1 MRHDLG
7 RREPLPPVP
16 REEKRRTQVQ
26 QIGRRLA
33 PLGCQLRAPL
43 SRGGAGPRLVHRVAR
58 ETAVTPR
65 SGGALSLV
73 DDATDA
79 VSRMG
84 PWVGLLWITALPAR
98 LLLAL
103 LCVRLIELGSESPGY
118 GHYLSRLS
126 YAALGA
132 WLVSLWGRQAFV
144 RACRHALESERPLAG
159 SVWRVPLRELAGH
172 LSAALVIE
180 LLFWMLLLTFV
191 APVALFLAA
200 GLAAVASPRAGPG
213 IWKPLRA
220 IAESSGSLFLLLRLL
235 FVFALALLVAAI
247 NLHFLF
253 GAGLWLAGGVAG
265 VDRSTWGAVL
275 SVHNPLYVVLILTG
289 AGLLLE
295 PFWLA
300 ALTAHVERVR
310 ARESGDDLRLWFAE
324 LRAKA

>member
-1 MRHDLG
+1 MRSGRCRSGPRANRSGRPPGWPPLASCATLAPRDAFSHRPELRAPSRPARLRALHVLPQGGVPGVRHDLG
-7 RREPLPPVP
+7 RREPRPPVP

-132 WLVSLWGRQAFV
+132 WLVSLWGRQAF
-144 RACRHALESERPLAG
+144 
-159 SVWRVPLRELAGH
+159 
-172 LSAALVIE
+172 
-180 LLFWMLLLTFV
+180 
-191 APVALFLAA
+191 
-200 GLAAVASPRAGPG
+200 
-213 IWKPLRA
+213 
-220 IAESSGSLFLLLRLL
+220 
-235 FVFALALLVAAI
+235 
-247 NLHFLF
+247 
-253 GAGLWLAGGVAG
+253 
-265 VDRSTWGAVL
+265 
-275 SVHNPLYVVLILTG
+275 
-289 AGLLLE
+289 
-295 PFWLA
+295 
-300 ALTAHVERVR
+300 
-310 ARESGDDLRLWFAE
+310 
-324 LRAKA
+324 